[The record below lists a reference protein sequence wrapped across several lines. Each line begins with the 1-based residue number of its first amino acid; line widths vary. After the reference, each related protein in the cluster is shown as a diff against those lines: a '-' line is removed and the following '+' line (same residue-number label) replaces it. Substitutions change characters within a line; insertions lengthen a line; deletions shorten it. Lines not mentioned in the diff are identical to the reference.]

1 MIFGG
6 GRIGLRVAR
15 LLESSAP
22 RIRITLLERDAERA
36 RTVAEKLRSATVLH
50 EEGLSREALIQSGVD
65 EADAF
70 VASAGDDRANLLA
83 AINAKNLGADL
94 CLSVVSREEFVP
106 LVDALDID
114 AAFSPRLITAEA
126 ILRFVHGR
134 ALKAMHLLRSGFEVL
149 EMEVEHGAPIAGRDL
164 GHTGGLLAHCRV
176 GAILR
181 GDDVI
186 VPQEGGAILEGD
198 RVLMLG
204 MAGALAD
211 VEPAFSARS

>member
-1 MIFGG
+1 M
-6 GRIGLRVAR
+6 
-15 LLESSAP
+15 
-22 RIRITLLERDAERA
+22 RITLLERDAERA
-36 RTVAEKLRSATVLH
+36 RVVAEKLHTTTVLH
-50 EEGLSREALIQSGVD
+50 EEGLSREALIQSRVD

-70 VASAGDDRANLLA
+70 VACAGDDRANLLA
-83 AINAKNLGADL
+83 AINAKKLGADL

-181 GDDVI
+181 GEDVI
-186 VPQEGGAILEGD
+186 VP
-198 RVLMLG
+198 
-204 MAGALAD
+204 AGRRSDPRGRSRPDARHEPAPSRTSSRPSPPARERTALA
-211 VEPAFSARS
+211 PGSARARRSSC